1 MTRKAIATGVLVAAV
16 VGAAIAVIVAGPIV
30 RDAGFHAYADRRE
43 LLGIPGAGDV
53 LSSFAFLFVGL
64 AFAPLASPLLRGA
77 VGGEARGVPGALAV
91 ALLVAAIGAGSTVY
105 HFAPSD
111 TTLVADWVP
120 IVVAL
125 MVLLAVVVRDTIGPR
140 AGHVVMTFAPMLAVA
155 TVGYWYFTGGT
166 GDPGFPALDTPSV
179 PTPGGDMAPYVA
191 VQALG
196 VALPAVLALISP
208 GRIRAVWL
216 LGALGL
222 FVAARGA
229 GRLDAEI
236 YAAIGISGHSLK
248 HVAAA
253 GAAALAL
260 HALTAPRSS
269 AG

>member
-1 MTRKAIATGVLVAAV
+1 VTRRAIATGVVVAAV
-16 VGAAIAVIVAGPIV
+16 VGAAIAAIVAGPVV

-77 VGGEARGVPGALAV
+77 PGGEARGLPGSLAV

-111 TTLVADWVP
+111 TTLVADWIP

-125 MVLLAVVVRDTIGPR
+125 AVLLAIVVRDTIGPR
-140 AGHVVMTFAPMLAVA
+140 AGHVVLTFAPMLAVA
-155 TVGYWYFTGGT
+155 SVGYWYFTGGT
-166 GDPGFPALDTPSV
+166 VD
-179 PTPGGDMAPYVA
+179 GGDMAPYVA

-196 VALPAVLALISP
+196 VALPAALALIAP
-208 GRIRAVWL
+208 GRIRAIWL

-222 FVAARGA
+222 FVAARAA

-236 YAAIGISGHSLK
+236 YDAVGISGHTLK
-248 HVAAA
+248 HLAAA

-260 HALTAPRSS
+260 HALTAPRSPATAKPES
-269 AG
+269 GYPAG